1 MVKHLFDCIVVYCNK
16 AKSVSLQAENRKLQE
31 SLQSNEKLTGQVKE
45 KEIVCGFSKLTKNQK
60 LEYISGQFENP
71 SEFVRELKSF
81 FHEDDEKQKIF
92 DEFSENTI
100 SNFYFPYGIAP
111 NFVIDGRVYHIPL
124 VIEESSVVAAAA
136 KSAKF
141 WSDKGGFHTEIIS
154 TTKIGQVH
162 FIWHGNVNKLR
173 SLMADLKERMID
185 RTKSIT
191 ANMEAR
197 GGGILDIELIDKT
210 DEIPD
215 YYQIKASFETIDS
228 MGANFINSCLE
239 EFAAE
244 LKEFFQDSPYF
255 SGEERNC
262 EIIMSI
268 LSNYTPDC
276 LVRSTVECDIQD
288 LDGIDEDLT
297 GEQFAWKF
305 EKAVQIAQVDTFRA
319 TTHNKG
325 IFNGIDAVALATG
338 NDFRAIEAC
347 GHTYAARDGRYRS
360 LTEVEVK
367 DGKFRYSLTIPLAL
381 GTVGGL
387 TSLHPLARIS
397 LEMLGN
403 PGATDLMRIAASVGL
418 ANNFG
423 ALKSLVTKGIQ
434 KGHMKMHLLN
444 ILNKFGATLEEKV
457 KAKVHFETAKV
468 SFNAVEK
475 YLESLRTPNEI
486 PKVVYIN
493 K

>member
-1 MVKHLFDCIVVYCNK
+1 M
-16 AKSVSLQAENRKLQE
+16 
-31 SLQSNEKLTGQVKE
+31 KE
-45 KEIVCGFSKLTKNQK
+45 KVIICGFSKLAKDQK
-60 LEYISGQFENP
+60 LKHISEQFENAGD
-71 SEFVRELKSF
+71 FVRELKSF
-81 FHEDDEKQKIF
+81 YHDDDSKQKIF

-111 NFVIDGRVYHIPL
+111 NFVIDDKIYHIPL
-124 VIEESSVVAAAA
+124 VIEESSVVAAAS

-141 WSDKGGFHTEIIS
+141 WSDKGGFKTEIIS

-162 FIWHGNVNKLR
+162 FIWSGNIQKLQ
-173 SLMADLKERMID
+173 SLMPDLKERFLD
-185 RTKSIT
+185 RTRSIT
-191 ANMEAR
+191 ANMESR

-210 DEIPD
+210 NDIPD
-215 YYQIKASFETIDS
+215 YYQIKASFETVDS

-244 LKEFFQDSPYF
+244 LKEFFSESPYF
-255 SGEERNC
+255 NEEERNC
-262 EIIMSI
+262 EVIMSI

-276 LVRSTVECDIQD
+276 LVKASVECDID
-288 LDGIDEDLT
+288 LLDGIDEELT

-305 EKAVQIAQVDTFRA
+305 EKAVRIAQVDTYRA

-325 IFNGIDAVALATG
+325 IFNGIDAVVLATG

-347 GHTYAARDGRYRS
+347 GHTYAARDGQYKS
-360 LTEVEVK
+360 LTEVEIEN
-367 DGKFRYSLTIPLAL
+367 GKFRYSLTIPLAL

-387 TSLHPLARIS
+387 TTLHPLAKIS

-403 PGATDLMRIAASVGL
+403 PGAYDLMRIAATVGL

-423 ALKSLVTKGIQ
+423 AIKSLVTKGIQ

-457 KAKVHFETAKV
+457 KAKVHFETQKV
-468 SFNAVEK
+468 SFSAVENFLK
-475 YLESLRTPNEI
+475 HLREPDEI
-486 PKVVYIN
+486 ARVVYIN

>member
-1 MVKHLFDCIVVYCNK
+1 MKD
-16 AKSVSLQAENRKLQE
+16 
-31 SLQSNEKLTGQVKE
+31 
-45 KEIVCGFSKLTKNQK
+45 KEIICGFSKFSKEQK
-60 LEYISGQFENP
+60 LEYISNLFENP
-71 SEFVRELKSF
+71 AEFIRELKSF
-81 FHEDDEKQKIF
+81 YHDDPEKQKIF

-100 SNFYFPYGIAP
+100 SNFYFPFGIAP
-111 NFVIDGRVYHIPL
+111 NFVIDGKVYHIPM
-124 VIEESSVVAAAA
+124 VIEESSVIAAAS

-162 FIWHGNVNKLR
+162 FIWHGNLKKLR
-173 SLMADLKERMID
+173 SLLPDLKDRMID
-185 RTKSIT
+185 RTKDIT
-191 ANMEAR
+191 ANMEGR
-197 GGGILDIELIDKT
+197 GGGILDIELVDMT
-210 DEIPD
+210 HEIQG
-215 YYQIKASFETIDS
+215 YHQIKATFETVDS

-244 LKEFFQDSPYF
+244 LKDFFAESPYF
-255 SGEERNC
+255 TDEERYC
-262 EIIMSI
+262 EVIMSI

-276 LVRSTVECDIQD
+276 LVKTWAECNVEQ
-288 LDGIDEDLT
+288 LGEIDEDLT

-305 EKAVQIAQVDTFRA
+305 EKAVQIANVDTHRA

-347 GHTYAARDGRYRS
+347 GHTYASRNGKYS
-360 LTEVEVK
+360 GLTEVTLK
-367 DGKFRYSLTIPLAL
+367 DGKFRYALTIPLAM

-387 TSLHPLARIS
+387 TSLHPLAKKS
-397 LEMLGN
+397 LELLGN
-403 PGATDLMRIAASVGL
+403 PDAHELMRIAATVGL

-423 ALKSLVTKGIQ
+423 AIKSLVTKGIQ

-444 ILNKFGATLEEKV
+444 ILNQLSATEEEKT
-457 KAKVHFETAKV
+457 KAKEYFEHEKV
-468 SFNAVEK
+468 SFNAVASLLQKLRSPSPIEK
-475 YLESLRTPNEI
+475 SI
-486 PKVVYIN
+486 YIN